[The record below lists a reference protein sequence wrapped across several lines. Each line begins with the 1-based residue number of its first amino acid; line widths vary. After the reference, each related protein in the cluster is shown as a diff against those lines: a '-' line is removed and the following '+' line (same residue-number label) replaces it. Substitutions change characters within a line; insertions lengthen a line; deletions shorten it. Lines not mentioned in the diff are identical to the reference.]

1 MTANPDSLV
10 DSFAVQSVLPALQI
24 NGYAL
29 LPGLTNW
36 LDTLSPLN
44 HLEAWKALH
53 ASDVAGILHSHQ
65 DQRQLFFLN
74 DSGRI
79 DEPPQLTIEFKA
91 KAEKSHLTVIEGSE
105 RVVNHVL
112 LPASVQIYLRLCDDF
127 INHVRMY
134 LREIMPPTS
143 LPTLLKLRIFDYH
156 ASDPLAGLRPIFLR
170 TPAMRPHVD
179 GSVFTL
185 VISGS
190 DGLLQIRSRGQ
201 WRPAVRL
208 HHEPFALL
216 LPGIAANHDFGI
228 RPIPHFVLPG
238 IERRVSITVFLT
250 PYLSAI
256 REHAKN
262 QLSRWRLAGVPHVGS
277 ANTIN

>member
-1 MTANPDSLV
+1 MAEFITVSPGSFV
-10 DSFAVQSVLPALQI
+10 ESFAVQSVLPALHLK
-24 NGYAL
+24 GYAL
-29 LPGLTNW
+29 LPGLTPW

-44 HLEAWKALH
+44 HLEAWNALH
-53 ASDVAGILHSHQ
+53 APDVAGILHSHR
-65 DQRQLFFLN
+65 DQRKLFFLN
-74 DSGRI
+74 DSGQI
-79 DEPPQLTIEFKA
+79 DDPPQLTIEFKA

-134 LREIMPPTS
+134 LREIMPATS
-143 LPTLLKLRIFDYH
+143 LPTFLKLRIFDYH
-156 ASDPLAGLRPIFLR
+156 ASDPLAGLRPVLLR
-170 TPAMRPHVD
+170 TPAMRPHID

-190 DGLLQIRSRGQ
+190 DGLLQIQSRGQ
-201 WRPAVRL
+201 WRPAVRS

-216 LPGIAANHDFGI
+216 LPGIAATHDFGI
-228 RPIPHFVLPG
+228 QPIPHFVLPG

-250 PYLSAI
+250 PYLSAT
-256 REHAKN
+256 REHATR
-262 QLSRWRLAGVPHVGS
+262 QLLRWRLAGV
-277 ANTIN
+277 